1 MSEIINPVD
10 VENHII
16 RTKNHIAAGV
26 KIITDAEKAMKAR
39 KREEALAYAKAFI
52 NGEGSIQDR
61 KYKAEIETMPLREI
75 AEDAE
80 IAFNHAKRTAESLDK
95 ELFAWQSVSKSVVA
109 MYGAVKH
116 GS

>member
-1 MSEIINPVD
+1 MSDVINPVD

-16 RTKNHIAAGV
+16 RTKNHIASGV
-26 KIITDAEKAMKAR
+26 KIVTEAEQTMKAR
-39 KREEALAYAKAFI
+39 KREEDLAYAKAFI

-80 IAFNHAKRTAESLDK
+80 IAFKHAERVARALEK
-95 ELFAWQSVSKSVVA
+95 ELFAWQSVNNSVIA